1 MGNDPP
7 TTDFA
12 KVVDAYRDMVYR
24 IAYNR
29 TRSHHDA
36 DDVTQDVLVKLYAH
50 TDLWQREDEDHL
62 RHWLARVTIRECVS
76 LFRRY
81 QRSPQDLGDDDH
93 YASDNPLPEA
103 TLQSADEGKRVRRAL
118 FTLPE
123 SYRDVLYLRY
133 GLEMSTRQV
142 ADVLG
147 LPEPTVRTRLVRGR
161 KRLAKAVGRE
171 DRETDHGRDKA
182 DHGRGHG
189 QETHLSRLC

>member
-12 KVVDAYRDMVYR
+12 KVVDAHRDMVYR

-36 DDVTQDVLVKLYAH
+36 DDVTQDVFVKLYAH
-50 TDLWQREDEDHL
+50 TNLWQAEEDDHL

-81 QRSPQDLGDDDH
+81 QRSPQGLGDDDR
-93 YASDNPLPEA
+93 YASDNRLPED
-103 TLQSADEGKRVRRAL
+103 TLQSADEGERVRRAL

-133 GLEMSTRQV
+133 GLEMSTRQI
-142 ADVLG
+142 ADILG
-147 LPEPTVRTRLVRGR
+147 LPEPTVRTRLARGR
-161 KRLAKAVGRE
+161 RRLAKAVGRK
-171 DRETDHGRDKA
+171 DKETNHERDKT

-189 QETHLSRLC
+189 QDPHLNSLC

>member
-7 TTDFA
+7 TADFA

-36 DDVTQDVLVKLYAH
+36 DDATQDVFVKLYAH
-50 TDLWQREDEDHL
+50 TDLWQAGDENHL

-103 TLQSADEGKRVRRAL
+103 TLQSADEGERVRRAL

-147 LPEPTVRTRLVRGR
+147 LPEPTVRTRLARGR

-171 DRETDHGRDKA
+171 DKETDHGRDKA